1 MIKINL
7 ALKKQAVSAEAGGET
22 KSIRMNFAKFD
33 AEFIKGIFE
42 EFPIRSMLVP
52 VFVYLGVSWFYEDY
66 TKTELEKVAAEVEQA
81 EESKRKVMAELAKT
95 KGYEEIK
102 KSIEADELL
111 LRNKLELL
119 KSILNGRERTP
130 LMLRSIAEVRPKE
143 IWLRTLDISATEVK
157 LNGTSVDFNL
167 IPHFMRLLESSTYFN
182 GVDMKSYKA
191 DRDETGID
199 ITNFELVARLKP

>member
-7 ALKKQAVSAEAGGET
+7 ALKKQAVSSEAGAET
-22 KSIRMNFAKFD
+22 KTMRMNLGKID
-33 AEFIKGIFE
+33 AEFIKGIFQ
-42 EFPIRSMLVP
+42 EFPIRAMLVP
-52 VFVYLGVSWFYEDY
+52 VVVYLGASWFYEDY
-66 TKTELEKVAAEVEQA
+66 TKTELEKVAAEVERA
-81 EESKRKVMAELAKT
+81 EEGKRKVLSELAKT

-102 KSIEADELL
+102 KTIEADELL
-111 LRNKLELL
+111 LRSKLELL

-167 IPHFMRLLESSTYFN
+167 IPHFMRLLESSTYFS

-199 ITNFELVARLKP
+199 ITNFELIARLRP